1 MSKLFYPAIFHP
13 EDVGYSVTVPDIGGC
28 VSEGDSL
35 EEAYEMITDAIGLC
49 ITDMLENGTTAP
61 IASSPQNIKHEK
73 DDFVVLVE
81 FDQLA
86 YTRRH
91 DTKAVK
97 KTLTIPSWLNTM
109 AEEKHLNFSGI
120 LQDALKDQL
129 NLPKQ

>member
-1 MSKLFYPAIFHP
+1 MFKLFYPAIFHP
-13 EDVGYSVTVPDIGGC
+13 EDVGYSVTVPDLDGC

-49 ITDMLENGTTAP
+49 ITDMLENGKVAP
-61 IASSPQNIKHEK
+61 IASSPQSIKHNS
-73 DDFVVLVE
+73 DDFVMLVE

-86 YTRRH
+86 YMRRH
-91 DTKAVK
+91 DTKAIK

-109 AEEKHLNFSGI
+109 AEENHLNFSGI

-129 NLPKQ
+129 NLPRQ